1 MDGEIPGPQS
11 GPMETFETF
20 EHLVRAEFTPKN
32 TFLNTAANALLPAR
46 TVTALGDAVR
56 LRAEGGPLDPLYDD
70 VEASRAAYA
79 RLAGVPVERVA
90 VGATV
95 TLYTALIAASLQPGA
110 EVLTVENDFA
120 SVLNPFHVRGDL
132 KVRAVPLERLAE
144 SVGPDTALVAV
155 SAVQSADGRI
165 ADLPALREAA
175 RKHGARTYV
184 DLSQAIG
191 WLPVD
196 AGAFDYSVAI
206 VYKWLLGPHGG
217 AFLVVP
223 EDFGD
228 LAPVQAAWAAAENPW
243 TSCYGPVAEL
253 AHSARRFDT
262 SPALFTY
269 AGLRSSLELVEEIGV
284 DAVHAHDVAL
294 ADRFRS
300 GLVARGHEPVPSPG
314 SAIVSVPG
322 LGRLQPE
329 LSRAGFALSDRAG
342 HLRASFHLYNT
353 PADVDR
359 LLDALPG

>member
-1 MDGEIPGPQS
+1 MEI
-11 GPMETFETF
+11 FAN
-20 EHLVRAEFTPKN
+20 LVRAEFTPKN

-90 VGATV
+90 VGAGV

-175 RKHGARTYV
+175 RAHGARTYV

-217 AFLVVP
+217 AFLAVP

-228 LAPVQAAWAAAENPW
+228 LVPVQASWAAGRNPGPAATGPSPNSPTPPAGSTRAPPSSPTRGCGPPSNSSRRSGW
-243 TSCYGPVAEL
+243 TPSTPT
-253 AHSARRFDT
+253 T
-262 SPALFTY
+262 SPWPTASGRGSSRGATSPCPRPVRPSCPCRDW
-269 AGLRSSLELVEEIGV
+269 AVSSRS
-284 DAVHAHDVAL
+284 
-294 ADRFRS
+294 
-300 GLVARGHEPVPSPG
+300 
-314 SAIVSVPG
+314 
-322 LGRLQPE
+322 
-329 LSRAGFALSDRAG
+329 
-342 HLRASFHLYNT
+342 
-353 PADVDR
+353 
-359 LLDALPG
+359 